1 MCSDD
6 VHRAAAAYTYFTQ
19 VSQVR
24 NLWYKSNKEGISPPK
39 GEL

>member
-1 MCSDD
+1 MTG
-6 VHRAAAAYTYFTQ
+6 RAWLYIINDL